1 MQSLDEY
8 LGFTFAQNMVSA
20 RHKDRL
26 VWIRTTKG
34 IRNLFIASAPGYDPA
49 QVSAWREDDGQMIS
63 GLQISDE
70 GRYLLFIR
78 GEGKNVLGEYPN
90 PLSLNTPPKQMLWF
104 IDLDSRDSHPVELAE
119 THLACFRPDSTEIY
133 FCKKGQLF
141 KIDTASSS
149 LEPEEVLSTRG
160 NITELSWTEQGD
172 RLAMTI
178 SRHRHSFIG
187 IHTPGLDRIQWLNP
201 SFDRD
206 IQPTWSADGQHIAYL
221 KCHGV
226 KPDITDF
233 WFNRFFDRFEL
244 WIFNTNS
251 MKARQYW
258 QCPEGDGISLQEGD
272 RPIIWVNESQLLFS
286 HEVSGWNHVYR
297 LDINRRHVETLTE
310 GEFLIHSYDVDR
322 HGGWLYFT
330 HNEGKHHG
338 YRLSRLNLSN
348 GSEEDLQSLLP
359 EGSIAFQPVSVAS
372 GNAVGLIMGGDQQ
385 PLIPVLIRPDDQQVY
400 CFGQPA
406 YEVGCRGFNKVEGIS
421 FHSKDGL
428 EVHGQL
434 MKPEGKGPFPAL
446 LTLHGGPWCQTVAGF
461 SNWHGLSYV
470 YAFNQYLV
478 SQGFLVLSLN
488 YRGSS
493 GYGKEFRHPGPY
505 GWNGATEYQDVQAA
519 GEWLAS
525 RLDVNAEKLGI
536 WGKSYGGYL
545 TAMALARNSDLFKAG
560 VDIEGCHHFPREFR
574 QRHWDS
580 EKFSCMAAEEMEAA
594 QKRAQKALESSPW
607 HYLDTWQS
615 PVLLIHPDDDR
626 NVHFEESQ
634 RLYNELR
641 KRNITVEGMAI
652 PDEVHS
658 FLCHA
663 PWVAGYRRAEQFLK
677 KHLKHS

>member
-1 MQSLDEY
+1 MQSLEEY
-8 LGFTFAQNMVSA
+8 LGFTFSQNMVSA
-20 RHKDRL
+20 RQKDRL
-26 VWIRTTKG
+26 AWVRTTKG
-34 IRNLFIASAPGYDPA
+34 IRNLFIASAPGYDPV
-49 QVSAWREDDGQMIS
+49 QVTAWREDDGQMIS
-63 GLQISDE
+63 GLQISDN

-78 GEGKNVLGEYPN
+78 GEGKNELDEYPN
-90 PLSLNTPPKQMLWF
+90 PLSLNQPPKQMLWF
-104 IDLDSRDSHPVELAE
+104 IDLENRGSQPVELAE
-119 THLACFRPDSTEIY
+119 TSLACFRPDFTEIY
-133 FCKKGQLF
+133 FSRKGQLF
-141 KIDTASSS
+141 RVDTADST

-160 NITELSWTEQGD
+160 KITELSWSDQGD
-172 RLAMTI
+172 RLAMTVT
-178 SRHRHSFIG
+178 RYRHSFIG
-187 IHTPGLDRIQWLNP
+187 IHSPGQDRIQWLNP

-233 WFNRFFDRFEL
+233 WFNSFSDRFEL
-244 WIFNTNS
+244 WVINTNS
-251 MKARQYW
+251 MKARRYW
-258 QCPEGDGISLQEGD
+258 QCPEEHGLSLQEGD
-272 RPIIWVNESQLLFS
+272 RPITWVNESQLLFS
-286 HEVSGWNHVYR
+286 HEASGWDHVYR
-297 LDINRRHVETLTE
+297 LDIDRRQVEALTE
-310 GEFLIHSYDVDR
+310 GEYLLHSYAVDR

-338 YRLSRLNLSN
+338 YHLSRLNLNN

-359 EGSIAFQPVSVAS
+359 EGSIAFQPVTVAS

-385 PLIPVLIRPDDQQVY
+385 PLIPVLIKPDEQQVL

-406 YEVGCRGFNKVEGIS
+406 YETGCRGFHKVEGIS
-421 FHSKDGL
+421 FQSKDGL

-470 YAFNQYLV
+470 YAFCQYLV

-493 GYGKEFRHPGPY
+493 GYGKAFRQPDPY
-505 GWNGATEYQDVQAA
+505 CWNGATEYQDVQAA
-519 GEWLAS
+519 GEWLAN
-525 RLDVNAEKLGI
+525 RLDVDAQRIGI

-545 TAMALARNSDLFKAG
+545 TAMALARNSDMFKAG

-574 QRHWDS
+574 QGHWNS
-580 EKFSCMAAEEMEAA
+580 EKFFCIAAEEIDEARE
-594 QKRAQKALESSPW
+594 RAQKALESSPW

-634 RLYNELR
+634 RLYDELR
-641 KRNITVEGMAI
+641 KRNVTVEGMAI

-658 FLCHA
+658 FLRHS
-663 PWVAGYRRAEQFLK
+663 PWVEGYRRAEQFLK
-677 KHLKHS
+677 KYLKK